1 MKPTTSRTDGRTEGR
16 RAETRT
22 GETANARPTLKT
34 IAYMTGL
41 GVTTVS
47 RALKDAPDIA
57 EHTKERVRLV
67 AKQLGYMPNRAG
79 VRLRTGK
86 TNVIALI
93 LNLEEEIM
101 GMAGQMIFG
110 ISEILADTPYHLVLM
125 PQPIHHDQMAPV
137 RYILDTGSADGVII
151 SRIEPDDP
159 RIKLMRERGMPFAAH
174 GRTEGSIDYPFHDF
188 DNDAY
193 AFDAV
198 EMLAG
203 RGRRRI
209 VSLQPPSH
217 LTYYKYFRSGFERGL
232 SQFSLE
238 ETPLTS
244 ISTDS
249 PLTEIRSGMLATLR
263 SSHPPDAVIACSGS
277 SAIPIMAALRDCN
290 LTLGREVDVVA
301 KQPADFLNWI
311 NPQLIAMSEDF
322 SQAGRELA
330 RAVLARIDN
339 AGSKPLQ
346 SISKPDWSKAPAARA
361 RENS

>member
-1 MKPTTSRTDGRTEGR
+1 MKPTTG
-16 RAETRT
+16 RT

-57 EHTKERVRLV
+57 ESTKERVRLV

-86 TNVIALI
+86 TNVIALV

-101 GMAGQMIFG
+101 GMSGQMIFG
-110 ISEILADTPYHLVLM
+110 ISEILAETPYHLVLM
-125 PQPIHHDQMAPV
+125 PQPIHHDQMTPI

-159 RIKLMRERGMPFAAH
+159 RIKLMSDRGMPFATH
-174 GRTEGSIDYPFHDF
+174 GRTEGELNYPFHDF
-188 DNDAY
+188 DNAAY
-193 AFDAV
+193 AYDAV
-198 EMLAG
+198 EMLAK
-203 RGRRRI
+203 RGRRRV

-244 ISTDS
+244 VSTDS
-249 PLTEIRSGMLATLR
+249 PLVEIRDGLLACLR
-263 SSHPPDAVIACSGS
+263 SSHPPDSIIACSGS
-277 SAIPIMAALRDCN
+277 SAVPIMAALRACN
-290 LTLGREVDVVA
+290 LTLGRDVDVVA

-311 NPQLIAMSEDF
+311 NPEIIAMSEDF
-322 SQAGRELA
+322 TQAGRELA
-330 RAVLARIDN
+330 RAVLARIEN
-339 AGSKPLQ
+339 AGSPPLQ
-346 SISKPDWSKAPAARA
+346 SISKPDWSRTPTAKAGK
-361 RENS
+361 NS

>member
-1 MKPTTSRTDGRTEGR
+1 MKAITG
-16 RAETRT
+16 RT
-22 GETANARPTLKT
+22 GETGNTRPTLKT

-57 EHTKERVRLV
+57 ESTKERVRLV

-86 TNVIALI
+86 TNVIALV

-125 PQPIHHDQMAPV
+125 PQPIHHDQMAPI

-159 RIKLMRERGMPFAAH
+159 RIKLLRDRGLPFAAH
-174 GRTEGSIDYPFHDF
+174 GRTEGMIDYPYHAF
-188 DNDAY
+188 DNEAY
-193 AFDAV
+193 AHDAV
-198 EMLAG
+198 AMLAE

-217 LTYYKYFRSGFERGL
+217 LTYYKYFRAGFERGL
-232 SQFSLE
+232 RDFSLQE
-238 ETPLTS
+238 APLTS

-249 PLTEIRSGMLATLR
+249 SLVDIRSGLLETLR
-263 SSHPPDAVIACSGS
+263 SSHPPDGIIACSGS
-277 SAIPIMAALRDCN
+277 SAVPIMAALRACN
-290 LTLGREVDVVA
+290 LKLGKDVDVVA

-311 NPQLIAMSEDF
+311 EPEIIAMSEDF
-322 SQAGRELA
+322 GQAGRELA
-330 RAVLARIDN
+330 SAVLARIEN

-346 SISKPDWSKAPAARA
+346 SISKPDWSMAPKIRQ
-361 RENS
+361 ES

>member
-1 MKPTTSRTDGRTEGR
+1 MKTTTGRKR
-16 RAETRT
+16 
-22 GETANARPTLKT
+22 ETASERPTLKT

-86 TNVIALI
+86 TNVIALV

-101 GMAGQMIFG
+101 GMSGQMIFG
-110 ISEILADTPYHLVLM
+110 ISDVLADTPYHLVLM
-125 PQPIHHDQMAPV
+125 PQPIHHDQMAPI

-151 SRIEPDDP
+151 SRIAPDDA
-159 RIKLMRERGMPFAAH
+159 RIALMLDRNLPFAAH
-174 GRTEGSIDYPFHDF
+174 GRTEDCSNYPFHDF

-198 EMLAG
+198 EKLAA
-203 RGRRRI
+203 RGRKR
-209 VSLQPPSH
+209 VVALQPPGH
-217 LTYYKYFRSGFERGL
+217 LTYYRHFRTGFERGL
-232 SQFSLE
+232 ARFGLQ

-249 PLTEIRSGMLATLR
+249 PLADIRNGFVAALTSAA
-263 SSHPPDAVIACSGS
+263 PPDGIIACSGS
-277 SAIPIMAALRDCN
+277 SAIPIMAALKSCGLR
-290 LTLGREVDVVA
+290 LGKDIDLVA
-301 KQPADFLNWI
+301 KQPADFLNWVSPEI
-311 NPQLIAMSEDF
+311 IAMSEDF

-330 RAVLARIDN
+330 RAVLARIEDPT
-339 AGSKPLQ
+339 SRPLH
-346 SISKPDWSKAPAARA
+346 SISKPDWSKVPKLTPTD
-361 RENS
+361 